1 MPEDPVPVLLM
12 VRELGPGG
20 TERQMTEMAKHLD
33 RSQFTPYVGCFRSG
47 GMRGDELGAAGI
59 PVVRFPV
66 TSLVSPG
73 AFSGMREMGQFLR
86 RNRIR
91 IVHAFDVPMNVFGVP
106 VARFFRTPVVIASQR
121 AYRELVSPMHRRLLR
136 LCDRLATATVVNCRA
151 IERHLVEDYRVPS
164 SKIQVCYNGLDTATF
179 YPRERRR
186 AEGIVI
192 GGVYA
197 LRPEKN
203 LETLLEAFALVRT
216 RRPAVRLLIIGS
228 GAMETSLR
236 ERASTLGIGGNVRFE
251 PASADVAA
259 RLNEIDIFVLPSVSE
274 ALSNSLMEAMACG
287 CAVTASR
294 VGGNPE
300 LVREGETGL
309 LFEPRDAAGLAH
321 NLELLVDQE
330 DLRHR
335 LASAGAEFIRGN
347 FSVEASARRL
357 AEIYTSLLAKTGSA
371 ASVC

>member
-1 MPEDPVPVLLM
+1 MPVPVLLM

-20 TERQMTEMAKHLD
+20 TERQMTEIAKHLD
-33 RSQFTPYVGCFRSG
+33 RSQFSPYVGCFHSG
-47 GMRGDELGAAGI
+47 GMRGDELEAAGI
-59 PVVRFPV
+59 PVVHFPV
-66 TSLVSPG
+66 KSLVSPG
-73 AFSGMREMGQFLR
+73 ALSGAREMGQFLR

-91 IVHAFDVPMNVFGVP
+91 IVHAFDVPMNIFGVP
-106 VARFFRTPVVIASQR
+106 VARFFGTPVVISSQR
-121 AYRELVSPMHRRLLR
+121 AYRELVAPAARQFLR

-164 SKIQVCYNGLDTATF
+164 RKIELCYNGLDTATF
-179 YPRERRR
+179 YPRERSAGR
-186 AEGIVI
+186 AVVI

-203 LETLLEAFALVRT
+203 IETLLDAFALVSA
-216 RRPAVRLLIIGS
+216 RRPGVQLLIIGS
-228 GAMETSLR
+228 GAMEISLK
-236 ERASTLGIGGNVRFE
+236 ERASTLGIGRNVRFE

-259 RLNEIDIFVLPSVSE
+259 RMNEIDIFVLPSVSE

-309 LFEPRDAAGLAH
+309 LFEPRDAAGLAR
-321 NLELLVDQE
+321 NLERLVDQE
-330 DLRHR
+330 ELRHR
-335 LASAGAEFIRGN
+335 LALAGAEFIRGN
-347 FSVEASARRL
+347 FSVEASARRMG
-357 AEIYTSLLAKTGSA
+357 EIYTSLLAKTGSA
-371 ASVC
+371 ASQC

>member
-1 MPEDPVPVLLM
+1 MPVPVLLM

-20 TERQMTEMAKHLD
+20 TERQMTEIAKHLD
-33 RSQFTPYVGCFRSG
+33 RSQFSPYVGCFHSD
-47 GMRGDELGAAGI
+47 GMRGDELEAAGI

-66 TSLVSPG
+66 KSLVSPG
-73 AFSGMREMGQFLR
+73 VLSGVREMGQFLR

-91 IVHAFDVPMNVFGVP
+91 IVHAFDVPMNIFGVP
-106 VARFFRTPVVIASQR
+106 VARFVGTPVVISSQR
-121 AYRELVSPMHRRLLR
+121 AYRELVSPVHRRLLR
-136 LCDRLATATVVNCRA
+136 LCDCLSTATVVNCHA
-151 IERHLVEDYRVPS
+151 IERHLVEDYGVPS
-164 SKIQVCYNGLDTATF
+164 LKIQVCYNGLDPSTF
-179 YPRERRR
+179 YRRERRR
-186 AEGIVI
+186 SDGVVI

-203 LETLLEAFALVRT
+203 IETLLEAFALMRA
-216 RRPAVRLLIIGS
+216 RKPAPQLLIVGS
-228 GAMETSLR
+228 GVMETSLK
-236 ERASTLGIGGNVRFE
+236 ERASNLGIGRNVRFE

-259 RLNEIDIFVLPSVSE
+259 RMNEIDIFVLPSVSE

-309 LFEPRDAAGLAH
+309 LFEARDATGLAR

-347 FSVEASARRL
+347 FSVEASARRMG
-357 AEIYTSLLAKTGSA
+357 EIYTSLLAKTGSA
-371 ASVC
+371 ASQC